1 MGGFFVK
8 DLVREFW
15 YEEDGIQ
22 TVELVLILV
31 ILVGLIAILSTAA
44 GEWLDDVIEIVDDW
58 IEDFTP

>member
-1 MGGFFVK
+1 MK